1 MGAGAPSANR
11 VGRAFLR
18 REARIRVR
26 NFDMVGSLSSR
37 ARRRILY
44 SASSLALL
52 AVSNAPALAQNDNT
66 SQAPPAAATPQPPAA
81 TPAPSSP
88 TTTQAPQEE
97 SITPAP
103 QQTPAPAAPQQATGG
118 NVLPET
124 RVVAP
129 VERRRPRT
137 PPPRVVTNQP
147 PAPTQAQVVA
157 QQNQAFDTARQ
168 NILAPVGA
176 TSYQVSHQ
184 AIEALPQGNNS
195 TLDKVLLQFPGVTQ
209 DSAASGELHVRNE
222 HANIQY
228 LINGIMLPDG
238 VGAFG
243 QILDT
248 GIVGSLTLL
257 TGALPAQYGLR
268 TAGVLD
274 IQTRTDAFNNT
285 GRISVYGGSHG
296 TITPSFEWGGTV
308 GQTQYF
314 VSGRFLQ
321 NNLGIENPTP
331 ANEAIHDRTSQEKGF
346 AYVSTVLDPTSRLT
360 YIGGVSNSTFQIP
373 NRPDQT
379 PNFTAFGLS
388 DFNSAFLNEHQNE
401 YNQFNVVAY
410 QKSAEDIDYQIS
422 YFNRYSQLHFY
433 PDPVGDLVFN
443 GVASDVYRQSVINGI
458 QEDTAWRVGYAHT
471 LRFGFSVSAER
482 SLVTNISTVLPFDA
496 PATIFDS
503 SSKTGWLIGTYLQDE
518 WRINNQL
525 TLNAGLRF
533 DQMYQYVDANQL
545 SPRLSLTWKPYDGTT
560 FHAGYARDFT
570 PPQQVIAAPTNLAL
584 VTPPTAPGNT
594 LTPEVPLNSPVL
606 PERSHVFDVGVV
618 QKIYPV
624 PGLEVGIDGYYKI
637 ARDLLDDGQFGAA
650 YVLNGFNYE
659 RGENIGLELKST
671 YTNGNFR
678 AWGNVAWAKQ
688 IATNIVSNQFLFGAD
703 ELAYIANHYIYTD
716 HAQQLTASAGASYLW
731 NGTRFSASMIYG
743 SGLRSGFANTDHL
756 PSYTQVNVGLSHDF
770 NFVAP
775 NKPTTVRFD
784 VVNLFDK
791 IYEIRDGSGI
801 GVFAPQFGPRRGFY
815 VGITQKL

>member
-1 MGAGAPSANR
+1 MNHVPSVR
-11 VGRAFLR
+11 FR
-18 REARIRVR
+18 R
-26 NFDMVGSLSSR
+26 NL
-37 ARRRILY
+37 LL
-44 SASSLALL
+44 SASSLVLV
-52 AVSNAPALAQNDNT
+52 AVSGISAFAQTD
-66 SQAPPAAATPQPPAA
+66 S
-81 TPAPSSP
+81 PSP
-88 TTTQAPQEE
+88 VPHE
-97 SITPAP
+97 SATPAP
-103 QQTPAPAAPQQATGG
+103 QQTRPPATPQQDTGG

-129 VERRRPRT
+129 AEQRRPRT
-137 PPPRVVTNQP
+137 PTPRQVVNNQP
-147 PAPTQAQVVA
+147 SARTQAPAQPASQAPTQAQVVNE
-157 QQNQAFDTARQ
+157 QNQKFDAARQ
-168 NILAPVGA
+168 AIVAPAGA
-176 TSYQVSHQ
+176 TSYEVSHQ
-184 AIEALPQGNNS
+184 AIEAQPQGNNA

-228 LINGIMLPDG
+228 RINGIMLPDG

-248 GIVGSLTLL
+248 GIIGSLALL
-257 TGALPAQYGLR
+257 TGALPAQYGQR

-274 IQTRTDAFNNT
+274 IQTKADAFNNS
-285 GRISVYGGSHG
+285 GSVSVYGGSHG

-314 VSGRFLQ
+314 VSGRFFQ
-321 NNLGIENPTP
+321 SNLGIENPTP
-331 ANEAIHDRTSQEKGF
+331 SNEAIHDRTSQEKGF

-360 YIGGVSNSTFQIP
+360 YIGGVSNSTYQIP
-373 NRPDQT
+373 NNPGQA
-379 PNFTAFGLS
+379 PAFTAFGVS
-388 DFNSAFLNEHQNE
+388 NFDSAALNEHQNE
-401 YNQFNVVAY
+401 FNQFNVVSY
-410 QKSAEDIDYQIS
+410 QKTAEDIDYQIS
-422 YFNRYSQLHFY
+422 YFNRYSQLHFL
-433 PDPVGDLVFN
+433 PDPIGDLVFN
-443 GVASDVYRQSVINGI
+443 GVSSDVYRQSVINGI
-458 QEDTAWRVGYAHT
+458 QEDTAWRVGFAHT
-471 LRFGFSVSAER
+471 LRFGFSVSGER
-482 SLVTNISTVLPFDA
+482 SLVNNISTVLPVDGLGNAVDA
-496 PATIFDS
+496 PFSIFDS
-503 SSKTGWLIGTYLQDE
+503 SAKTGWLIGTYLQDE

-545 SPRLSLTWKPYDGTT
+545 SPRVSLTWKPYDGTT
-560 FHAGYARDFT
+560 FHAGYARNFT

-584 VTPPTAPGNT
+584 VQGTTQQ
-594 LTPEVPLNSPVL
+594 PEVQANSPLL

-618 QKIYPV
+618 QKIYPI
-624 PGLEVGIDGYYKI
+624 PGLEVGVDGYYKI

-650 YVLNGFNYE
+650 YVLNGFNYD

-678 AWGNVAWAKQ
+678 AWGNLAWAKQ
-688 IATNIVSNQFLFGAD
+688 IATDVVSNQFLFAQD
-703 ELAYIANHYIYTD
+703 ELNFIATHYVYTD
-716 HAQQLTASAGASYLW
+716 HAQVLTGSAGASYLW

-770 NFVAP
+770 DIVAP

-801 GVFAPQFGPRRGFY
+801 GVFAPQFGPRRGFF
-815 VGITQKL
+815 VGVSQKL

>member
-1 MGAGAPSANR
+1 M
-11 VGRAFLR
+11 
-18 REARIRVR
+18 I
-26 NFDMVGSLSSR
+26 GSQSSR
-37 ARRRILY
+37 VRRRILL

-52 AVSNAPALAQNDNT
+52 AASNAPAPAQNDNT
-66 SQAPPAAATPQPPAA
+66 SQAPPAAAA
-81 TPAPSSP
+81 
-88 TTTQAPQEE
+88 
-97 SITPAP
+97 
-103 QQTPAPAAPQQATGG
+103 TPAPAAPTTSPAPPQESATPAPQEAPTPAPPQQATGG

-124 RVVAP
+124 RVIAP
-129 VERRRPRT
+129 VERRQPRT
-137 PPPRVVTNQP
+137 RPPQVVANLP

-157 QQNQAFDTARQ
+157 KQNRAFDAARQ
-168 NILAPVGA
+168 NIVNPVGA
-176 TSYQVSHQ
+176 NSYEVSHQ
-184 AIEALPQGNNS
+184 AIEALPQGNNAQ
-195 TLDKVLLQFPGVTQ
+195 LDKVLLQMPGVTQ

-222 HANIQY
+222 HANLQY
-228 LINGIMLPDG
+228 RINGIMLPDG

-248 GIVGSLTLL
+248 GIVGSLALL

-274 IQTRTDAFNNT
+274 IQTKTDAFNNS
-285 GRISVYGGSHG
+285 GSVSVYGGSHG
-296 TITPSFEWGGTV
+296 TITPSFEYGGTA

-331 ANEAIHDRTSQEKGF
+331 FNEAIHDRTSQEKGF
-346 AYVSTVLDPTSRLT
+346 LYLSTVLDPTSRLT
-360 YIGGVSNSTFQIP
+360 FMSGVSNGTYQIP
-373 NRPDQT
+373 NNPGQT
-379 PNFTAFGLS
+379 PNFNVNGVTSFDSTL
-388 DFNSAFLNEHQNE
+388 LNEHQNE
-401 YNQFNVVAY
+401 FNQFNVLAY
-410 QKSAEDIDYQIS
+410 QKSIDDIDFQLS

-433 PDPVGDLVFN
+433 PDPTGDLVFN
-443 GVASDVYRQSVINGI
+443 GVASNVYRQSFVNGI
-458 QEDTAWRVGYAHT
+458 QEDTAWRVGFAHT

-482 SLVTNISTVLPFDA
+482 SLVTNISTVLPVDPVTGNQVDPITGNPFG
-496 PATIFDS
+496 PPFTVFDS

-518 WRINNQL
+518 WRITNQL

-545 SPRLSLTWKPYDGTT
+545 SPRVSLTWKPYDGTT
-560 FHAGYARDFT
+560 FHAGYARNFT

-584 VTPPTAPGNT
+584 VTPPTAPANT
-594 LTPEVPLNSPVL
+594 QTPEVALNSPVL

-624 PGLEVGIDGYYKI
+624 PGLEVGVDGYYKI
-637 ARDLLDDGQFGAA
+637 ATDLLDDGQFGAA

-659 RGENIGLELKST
+659 RGQNVGVELKAN

-678 AWGNVAWAKQ
+678 AYGNVAWAKQ
-688 IATNIVSNQFLFGAD
+688 IATNIVSNQFLFGQD
-703 ELAYIANHYIYTD
+703 EIDYIASHYIYTD
-716 HAQQLTASAGASYLW
+716 HAQVLTGSAGASYLW

-756 PSYTQVNVGLSHDF
+756 PSYTQVNVGVSHDF
-770 NFVAP
+770 SIVAP

-791 IYEIRDGSGI
+791 VYEIRDGSGI
-801 GVFAPQFGPRRGFY
+801 GVFAPQFGPRRGFF
-815 VGITQKL
+815 VGISQKL

>member
-1 MGAGAPSANR
+1 MNHALSMR
-11 VGRAFLR
+11 LR
-18 REARIRVR
+18 R
-26 NFDMVGSLSSR
+26 NL
-37 ARRRILY
+37 LL
-44 SASSLALL
+44 SASSLVLVA
-52 AVSNAPALAQNDNT
+52 ASGTPVLAQTDNAT
-66 SQAPPAAATPQPPAA
+66 PTPPAASTPPP
-81 TPAPSSP
+81 
-88 TTTQAPQEE
+88 QG
-97 SITPAP
+97 
-103 QQTPAPAAPQQATGG
+103 TGG

-129 VERRRPRT
+129 AERRRLRT
-137 PPPRVVTNQP
+137 PPPRQVVTRQP
-147 PAPTQAQVVA
+147 PAATRTQPSVSTPAQTQAEVVN
-157 QQNQAFDTARQ
+157 QQNQKFDAARQ
-168 NILAPVGA
+168 AILAPIGA
-176 TSYQVSHQ
+176 TSYEVSHQ
-184 AIEALPQGNNS
+184 AIEALPQGDN
-195 TLDKVLLQFPGVTQ
+195 TPLDRVLIQQFPGVTQ

-228 LINGIMLPDG
+228 RINGIMLPDG

-248 GIVGSLTLL
+248 GIIGSLALL
-257 TGALPAQYGLR
+257 TGALPAQYGQR

-274 IQTRTDAFNNT
+274 IETKAAAFDNS
-285 GRISVYGGSHG
+285 GSVSVYGGSHG

-373 NRPDQT
+373 NNPGQT
-379 PNFTAFGLS
+379 PNFTAFGVS
-388 DFNSAFLNEHQNE
+388 DFNSTFLNEHQNE
-401 YNQFNVVAY
+401 FNQFNVVAY

-422 YFNRYSQLHFY
+422 YFNRYSLLHFY
-433 PDPVGDLVFN
+433 PDPIGDLVFN
-443 GVASDVYRQSVINGI
+443 GVASNVYRQSYVNGI

-482 SLVTNISTVLPFDA
+482 SLVTNISTVLPVDDMGNPIDA
-496 PATIFDS
+496 PFSIFDS

-518 WRINNQL
+518 WRITNQL

-545 SPRLSLTWKPYDGTT
+545 SPRISLTWKPYDGTT
-560 FHAGYARDFT
+560 FHAGYARNFT
-570 PPQQVIAAPTNLAL
+570 PPQQVIAAPTNIAL
-584 VTPPTAPGNT
+584 VQGTTQQ
-594 LTPEVPLNSPVL
+594 PEVALNSPVL

-618 QKIYPV
+618 QKIYPI
-624 PGLEVGIDGYYKI
+624 PGLEVGVDGYYKI

-659 RGENIGLELKST
+659 RGENIGLELKAT
-671 YTNGNFR
+671 YNNGNFR

-688 IATNIVSNQFLFGAD
+688 IATNVVSNQFLFAQD
-703 ELAYIANHYIYTD
+703 ELNYFATHYIYTD
-716 HAQQLTASAGASYLW
+716 HAQVLTANAGASYLW

-756 PSYTQVNVGLSHDF
+756 PSYTQVNMGVSHDF
-770 NFVAP
+770 NIVAP

-784 VVNLFDK
+784 VVNVFDK

-801 GVFAPQFGPRRGFY
+801 GVFAPQFGPRRGFF
-815 VGITQKL
+815 VGVSQKL

>member
-1 MGAGAPSANR
+1 MTLS
-11 VGRAFLR
+11 VKTTLL
-18 REARIRVR
+18 
-26 NFDMVGSLSSR
+26 LSS
-37 ARRRILY
+37 
-44 SASSLALL
+44 SASLL
-52 AVSNAPALAQNDNT
+52 LGLGGPAMSQTAAPAGSGSTALPEVEII
-66 SQAPPAAATPQPPAA
+66 APRRAQPPRR
-81 TPAPSSP
+81 PK
-88 TTTQAPQEE
+88 
-97 SITPAP
+97 
-103 QQTPAPAAPQQATGG
+103 
-118 NVLPET
+118 T
-124 RVVAP
+124 RVVTTQRHVTPNAP
-129 VERRRPRT
+129 PQTE
-137 PPPRVVTNQP
+137 
-147 PAPTQAQVVA
+147 AQVVA
-157 QQNQAFDTARQ
+157 GKNDKFDEARQ
-168 NILAPVGA
+168 SIVAPIGA
-176 TSYQVSHQ
+176 TSYQINHQ
-184 AIEALPQGNNS
+184 AIEALPQGSNAS
-195 TLDKVLLQFPGVTQ
+195 LDKVLLQFPGVTQ

-228 LINGIMLPDG
+228 RINGIMLPDG

-248 GIVGSLTLL
+248 GIVGSLALL

-274 IQTRTDAFNNT
+274 IQTKTDAFNNS
-285 GRISVYGGSHG
+285 GSVSVYGGSHG

-331 ANEAIHDRTSQEKGF
+331 SNEAIHDRTSQEKGF

-373 NRPDQT
+373 NNPGQT
-379 PNFTAFGLS
+379 PNFTAFGVS
-388 DFNSAFLNEHQNE
+388 NFDSAFLNEHQNE
-401 YNQFNVVAY
+401 LNQFNVVAY

-422 YFNRYSQLHFY
+422 YFNRYSQLHFM

-443 GVASDVYRQSVINGI
+443 GVSSDVYRQSYVNGI
-458 QEDTAWRVGYAHT
+458 QEDTAWRVGFAHT
-471 LRFGFSVSAER
+471 LRFGFSMSAER
-482 SLVTNISTVLPFDA
+482 SLVTNISTVLPID
-496 PATIFDS
+496 PATGNQVDPITGNPFGPPFTVFDS

-518 WRINNQL
+518 WRITNQL

-545 SPRLSLTWKPYDGTT
+545 SPRVSLTWKPYDGTM
-560 FHAGYARDFT
+560 FHAGYARNFT

-584 VTPPTAPGNT
+584 VTPPTAPANT
-594 LTPEVPLNSPVL
+594 QTPEVPINGPVL

-618 QKIYPV
+618 QKIYPIT
-624 PGLEVGIDGYYKI
+624 GLEVGVDGYYKI

-650 YVLNGFNYE
+650 YVLNGFNYD

-671 YTNGNFR
+671 YNNGNFR

-688 IATNIVSNQFLFGAD
+688 IATNIVSNQFLFAQD
-703 ELAYIANHYIYTD
+703 EINYIATHYIYTD
-716 HAQQLTASAGASYLW
+716 HAQVLTASAGASYLW
-731 NGTRFSASMIYG
+731 NGTRFSASMVYG

-756 PSYTQVNVGLSHDF
+756 PSYTQVNAGVSHEF
-770 NFVAP
+770 LFP
-775 NKPTTVRFD
+775 GWTKPTTLRFD

-815 VGITQKL
+815 VGISQKI